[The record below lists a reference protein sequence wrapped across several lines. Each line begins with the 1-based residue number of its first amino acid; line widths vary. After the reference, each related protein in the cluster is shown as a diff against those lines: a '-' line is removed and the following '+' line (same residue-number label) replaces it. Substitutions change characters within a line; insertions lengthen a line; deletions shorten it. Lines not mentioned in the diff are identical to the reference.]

1 MKARISSS
9 IAKFLAASMISMVA
23 AIMLPACAVKTK
35 VMSAETAYTA
45 ESTYQKLRASYPF
58 IQIASQTLPA
68 SVKLLPD
75 LPYVRHGDK
84 DLQLDLYLPVQAKWA
99 GFSVN
104 PANPVRPAIVLVHGG
119 GWRSGSRDNL
129 GAMAI
134 RLAERGYVC
143 AAISYRLSTEARYPA
158 AIHDVKAAVR
168 WMRSHASFYHVNPH
182 QIAVA
187 GGSAGGQIA
196 ALVGVTNDMASFD
209 MQAGGSIVSSA
220 VSSTVSSTV
229 QAVINIDGLSD
240 FTSEEA
246 RRYEDYPSKKT
257 TAAGAWLG
265 GSYAEKTAVWKEA
278 SPLSHVSK
286 DTPPFL
292 FISSAQKRFSLGGEE
307 MMEKMKALGIATKHV
322 QLPDTPHSFW
332 LFDPWLEPTVDAV
345 SAFLGEIFAVKR

>member
-9 IAKFLAASMISMVA
+9 IAKFLAASIISMVA

-35 VMSAETAYTA
+35 VMPAETAYTA

-68 SVKLLPD
+68 SVRLLPD

-84 DLQLDLYLPVQAKWA
+84 DLQLDLYLPAQAKGA
-99 GFSVN
+99 GFRVN
-104 PANPVRPAIVLVHGG
+104 PDRPAIVLVHGG

-168 WMRSHASFYHVNPH
+168 WMRSHASSYYINPH

-209 MQAGGSIVSSA
+209 MQAGGSIVSSV
-220 VSSTVSSTV
+220 VSSTVSSAV

-246 RRYEDYPSKKT
+246 RRYEDDPSKKT

-278 SPLSHVSK
+278 SPLTHVSK

-292 FISSAQKRFSLGGEE
+292 FISSAQKRFSLGREE
-307 MMEKMKALGIATKHV
+307 MMEKMKAMGIVTKHV

-345 SAFLGEIFAVKR
+345 SVFLEEIFSVKR

>member
-1 MKARISSS
+1 MKACISSS
-9 IAKFLAASMISMVA
+9 IAKFLAASMISIVA
-23 AIMLPACAVKTK
+23 AIMLPACAVRTK
-35 VMSAETAYTA
+35 AVPAETAYTA

-68 SVKLLPD
+68 SVQLLPD

-84 DLQLDLYLPVQAKWA
+84 ALQLDLYLPVQAKGA

-168 WMRSHASFYHVNPH
+168 WMRSHASLYHVNPH
-182 QIAVA
+182 QIAMA

-209 MQAGGSIVSSA
+209 MQAGGSIASSA
-220 VSSTVSSTV
+220 VSSSV
-229 QAVINIDGLSD
+229 QAVINIDGLSE
-240 FTSEEA
+240 FTSEEV
-246 RRYEDYPSKKT
+246 RRYEDDPRKKT
-257 TAAGAWLG
+257 TAAGDWLG
-265 GSYAEKTAVWKEA
+265 GSYAEKMAIWKEA
-278 SPLSHVSK
+278 SPLTHVSK

-292 FISSAQKRFSLGGEE
+292 FISSAQKRFSLGREE
-307 MMEKMKALGIATKHV
+307 MMAKMKALGIATKHV

-345 SAFLGEIFAVKR
+345 SEFLEKVFAVKH